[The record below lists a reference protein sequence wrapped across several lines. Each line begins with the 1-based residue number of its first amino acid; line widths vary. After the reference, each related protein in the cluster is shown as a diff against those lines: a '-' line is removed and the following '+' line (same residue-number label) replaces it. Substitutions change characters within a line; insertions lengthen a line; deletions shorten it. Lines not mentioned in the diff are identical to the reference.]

1 MERKYPNLYQR
12 ARLSTGMSQER
23 AAELLGLSPESLK
36 QYEGG
41 KTVPKDETVA
51 KMVEVYH
58 LPWLALE
65 HAQATDTLGVMPE
78 VTPRPL
84 PMASI
89 ALRNRLQDATGR
101 LDALLRIAEDGVIDE
116 AERPEFDDIVLELR
130 DTMAAIYQV
139 IYSGAKKERPEAA
152 TSERSGEKCVVLDQ
166 PLDVSIIAQGP
177 RCTQALIFA
186 GKGAYPCDR
195 LGNVF
200 MVVGVATVAA
210 IPLRIVDRMER

>member
-51 KMVEVYH
+51 RMVEVYSC
-58 LPWLALE
+58 PWLALE
-65 HAQATDTLGVMPE
+65 HAQATDRLGVLPE
-78 VTPRPL
+78 VNVQSL
-84 PMASI
+84 PTAAI
-89 ALRNRLQDATGR
+89 TLINRV
-101 LDALLRIAEDGVIDE
+101 LDFAERHRDRQLLRIAEDGIIDE

-152 TSERSGEKCVVLDQ
+152 TSERSGEKVCGIGSTTGCFNYSTRSTLHAS
-166 PLDVSIIAQGP
+166 PNFCREG
-177 RCTQALIFA
+177 
-186 GKGAYPCDR
+186 GAS
-195 LGNVF
+195 L
-200 MVVGVATVAA
+200 
-210 IPLRIVDRMER
+210 

>member
-1 MERKYPNLYQR
+1 MDKKCPNLYQR

-116 AERPEFDDIVLELR
+116 KERPDFDAICRDLDGIVG
-130 DTMAAIYQV
+130 AALQV
-139 IYSGAKKERPEAA
+139 KYPSDAPPKTKKERPEAA
-152 TSERSGEKCVVLDQ
+152 TSERSRDRGSVKSTFGYLDYNTDPQ
-166 PLDVSIIAQGP
+166 RVASPNLSRRG
-177 RCTQALIFA
+177 
-186 GKGAYPCDR
+186 GAS
-195 LGNVF
+195 L
-200 MVVGVATVAA
+200 
-210 IPLRIVDRMER
+210 

>member
-1 MERKYPNLYQR
+1 MDKKCPNLYQR

-41 KTVPKDETVA
+41 KTVPKGETVA
-51 KMVEVYH
+51 KMVDVYSC
-58 LPWLALE
+58 PWLALE

-116 AERPEFDDIVLELR
+116 AERPEFDSIVVELR
-130 DTMAAIYQV
+130 ETMAAIYQV
-139 IYSGAKKERPEAA
+139 IYSGAKKERPDTGMSKRSRGVECGSVQS
-152 TSERSGEKCVVLDQ
+152 TSEYVDYSTDPHRVARPSF
-166 PLDVSIIAQGP
+166 P
-177 RCTQALIFA
+177 RR
-186 GKGAYPCDR
+186 GGAS
-195 LGNVF
+195 L
-200 MVVGVATVAA
+200 
-210 IPLRIVDRMER
+210 

>member
-1 MERKYPNLYQR
+1 MDKKCPNLYQR
-12 ARLSTGMSQER
+12 ARLSTGLTQER

-116 AERPEFDDIVLELR
+116 AERPEFDSIVVELR
-130 DTMAAIYQV
+130 ETMAAIYQV
-139 IYSGAKKERPEAA
+139 IYSGAKKR
-152 TSERSGEKCVVLDQ
+152 T
-166 PLDVSIIAQGP
+166 P
-177 RCTQALIFA
+177 RGGNLRAFR
-186 GKGAYPCDR
+186 GKSVWYWINHCWMYQ
-195 LGNVF
+195 L
-200 MVVGVATVAA
+200 
-210 IPLRIVDRMER
+210 

>member
-1 MERKYPNLYQR
+1 MDKKCPNLYQR

-51 KMVEVYH
+51 KMVEVYSC
-58 LPWLALE
+58 PWLALE
-65 HAQATDTLGVMPE
+65 HAQATDSLGVMPE

-116 AERPEFDDIVLELR
+116 TERPEFDDIVAELR
-130 DTMAAIYQV
+130 ETMAAIYQV
-139 IYSGAKKERPEAA
+139 IYSGAETKRERPEAA
-152 TSERSGEKCVVLDQ
+152 TSERSVQGLASGNDSKIIIPHPTRIASPTLSREGG
-166 PLDVSIIAQGP
+166 VS
-177 RCTQALIFA
+177 R
-186 GKGAYPCDR
+186 
-195 LGNVF
+195 
-200 MVVGVATVAA
+200 
-210 IPLRIVDRMER
+210 

>member
-116 AERPEFDDIVLELR
+116 AERPEFVYLVL
-130 DTMAAIYQV
+130 V
-139 IYSGAKKERPEAA
+139 IG
-152 TSERSGEKCVVLDQ
+152 
-166 PLDVSIIAQGP
+166 
-177 RCTQALIFA
+177 
-186 GKGAYPCDR
+186 
-195 LGNVF
+195 
-200 MVVGVATVAA
+200 
-210 IPLRIVDRMER
+210 

>member
-65 HAQATDTLGVMPE
+65 HAQATDTLGVVPE
-78 VTPRPL
+78 VTLRPL

-116 AERPEFDDIVLELR
+116 TERPEFDSIVVELR
-130 DTMAAIYQV
+130 ETMAAIYQV
-139 IYSGAKKERPEAA
+139 IYSGATKERPDTGMSKRSRGIGCGSSQS
-152 TSERSGEKCVVLDQ
+152 TSGCIDYSTDPQRVTSPNLSRRGG
-166 PLDVSIIAQGP
+166 VS
-177 RCTQALIFA
+177 L
-186 GKGAYPCDR
+186 
-195 LGNVF
+195 
-200 MVVGVATVAA
+200 
-210 IPLRIVDRMER
+210 

>member
-12 ARLSTGMSQER
+12 ARLSTGLTQER

-65 HAQATDTLGVMPE
+65 HSQATDTLGVLPE

-101 LDALLRIAEDGVIDE
+101 LDALLRIAEDGVIDDT
-116 AERPEFDDIVLELR
+116 ERPEFDSIVVGLR
-130 DTMAAIYQV
+130 ETLDGIVGAALQV
-139 IYSGAKKERPEAA
+139 KYTSDAPPKTKKERPEAA
-152 TSERSGEKCVVLDQ
+152 TSERSGEKVCGLGKTTVGCINYSTRSTTHAS
-166 PLDVSIIAQGP
+166 PNFRREGGVS
-177 RCTQALIFA
+177 L
-186 GKGAYPCDR
+186 
-195 LGNVF
+195 
-200 MVVGVATVAA
+200 
-210 IPLRIVDRMER
+210 

>member
-1 MERKYPNLYQR
+1 MDKKCPNLYQR
-12 ARLSTGMSQER
+12 ARLSTGLTQER

-116 AERPEFDDIVLELR
+116 AERPEFDSIVVELR
-130 DTMAAIYQV
+130 ETMAAIYQV
-139 IYSGAKKERPEAA
+139 IYSGASGAKKERPEAA
-152 TSERSGEKCVVLDQ
+152 TSERSVQGLASKNDSKIIIPHPTRIASPTLSREGG
-166 PLDVSIIAQGP
+166 VS
-177 RCTQALIFA
+177 R
-186 GKGAYPCDR
+186 
-195 LGNVF
+195 
-200 MVVGVATVAA
+200 
-210 IPLRIVDRMER
+210 

>member
-1 MERKYPNLYQR
+1 MDKRCPNLYQR

-23 AAELLGLSPESLK
+23 AAELLGLSVESLK

-51 KMVEVYH
+51 KMVEVYSC
-58 LPWLALE
+58 PWLALE

-116 AERPEFDDIVLELR
+116 TERPEFDSIVVELR
-130 DTMAAIYQV
+130 ETMAAIYQV
-139 IYSGAKKERPEAA
+139 IYSGDDAKKERPEGGASKRSKGSGLVKS
-152 TSERSGEKCVVLDQ
+152 TSAYLDYNTDPQ
-166 PLDVSIIAQGP
+166 RVASPNLSRRGGVS
-177 RCTQALIFA
+177 L
-186 GKGAYPCDR
+186 
-195 LGNVF
+195 
-200 MVVGVATVAA
+200 
-210 IPLRIVDRMER
+210 

>member
-1 MERKYPNLYQR
+1 MDKRCPNLYQR

-51 KMVEVYH
+51 KMVEVYR

-78 VTPRPL
+78 VEPRPL

-89 ALRNRLQDATGR
+89 ALRNRLHDATGR
-101 LDALLRIAEDGVIDE
+101 LDALLRIAEDGIIDDT
-116 AERPEFDDIVLELR
+116 ERPEFDDIVSELR
-130 DTMAAIYQV
+130 ETMTAIYQV
-139 IYSGAKKERPEAA
+139 IYSGAETKKERPEAA
-152 TSERSGEKCVVLDQ
+152 TSRRSGDRGSTKSTFGDLDYNTDPQ
-166 PLDVSIIAQGP
+166 RVSRPNLSRRG
-177 RCTQALIFA
+177 
-186 GKGAYPCDR
+186 GAS
-195 LGNVF
+195 L
-200 MVVGVATVAA
+200 
-210 IPLRIVDRMER
+210 

>member
-65 HAQATDTLGVMPE
+65 HAQATDRLGVMPE

-89 ALRNRLQDATGR
+89 ALRNRLHDATGR
-101 LDALLRIAEDGVIDE
+101 LDALLRIAEDGIIDDT
-116 AERPEFDDIVLELR
+116 ERPEFDSIVAELR
-130 DTMAAIYQV
+130 ETMGAIYQV
-139 IYSGAKKERPEAA
+139 IYSGADAKRDRPDVG
-152 TSERSGEKCVVLDQ
+152 TSERPKLGSVVMDFSQGYCTTQ
-166 PLDVSIIAQGP
+166 PTDLA
-177 RCTQALIFA
+177 R
-186 GKGAYPCDR
+186 
-195 LGNVF
+195 GNF
-200 MVVGVATVAA
+200 TRTGGG
-210 IPLRIVDRMER
+210 LL